1 MTRLTRLAFAVIAL
15 AALPLSLHAACPP
28 LLDFK
33 INSLA
38 GKPMDFC
45 QFEGHPI
52 LVVNTASKCG
62 YTYQFEKLEGM
73 YQQYKDKGLVVL
85 GFPSNDFR
93 QELVSN
99 KEVGD
104 FCRMTYGVQFPM
116 VEKTSVVG
124 DGANPFFRQLAAIT
138 QENPKWNFH
147 KYLIAPDGK
156 TVYSFAT
163 AVEPDAATVMSK
175 LQPMLKK

>member
-1 MTRLTRLAFAVIAL
+1 MIRLARLAVAAL
-15 AALPLSLHAACPP
+15 AFAALPLSVSAACPA
-28 LLDFK
+28 LLDVK
-33 INSLA
+33 LNSLD
-38 GKPMDFC
+38 GKPMDLC

-62 YTYQFEKLEGM
+62 FTYQYEKLEGM
-73 YQQYKDKGLVVL
+73 YKQYKDRGLVVL

-104 FCRMTYGVQFPM
+104 FCRMTYGIQFPM

-124 DGANPFFRQLAAIT
+124 DAANPFFRQLAAIT
-138 QENPKWNFH
+138 HENPKWNFH

-163 AVEPDAATVMSK
+163 AVEPDANAVMSK
-175 LQPMLKK
+175 LQPMLGK